1 MKSMK
6 NRVLLGVLVFTGLI
20 AGLLLSWQFSTEV
33 PLESSF
39 ATDSV
44 QAREDLIKKFL
55 DEQSYL
61 QSRIVTLRK
70 QIEDDQ
76 DKIEVQTES
85 INLEFLE
92 SLKAKVGLTEVTG
105 SGIQITLNDSPLA
118 LREGPEVS
126 DQNRVQASDIRDI
139 VNILNA
145 ASAEAISVNDQRVVA
160 NTPISAVGTTIL
172 INNSHVAPPFN
183 ILVVGDSELILERL
197 LNKNL
202 LPLIYQKKLK
212 SKVIFEITRKNRI
225 TVPIYNG
232 DFQVNYLN
240 LVE

>member
-1 MKSMK
+1 MRSMK

-55 DEQSYL
+55 DEQSYF

-92 SLKAKVGLTEVTG
+92 SLKAKVGLTEVVG

-118 LREGPEVS
+118 LREGPEIS

>member
-1 MKSMK
+1 MRSMK
-6 NRVLLGVLVFTGLI
+6 NNVLIGSLAVTGMI
-20 AGLLLSWQFSTEV
+20 AGLLLSWQFHTEV
-33 PLESSF
+33 PVESSF

-44 QAREDLIKKFL
+44 HARDDLIKKFL

-61 QSRIVTLRK
+61 QSRIVSLRK
-70 QIEDDQ
+70 QIEKDQ
-76 DKIEVQTES
+76 DKIEIQTES

-92 SLKAKVGLTEVTG
+92 SLKKDVGLTEV
-105 SGIQITLNDSPLA
+105 SGVGLEITLNDSPLA
-118 LREGPEVS
+118 LKEGAT
-126 DQNRVQASDIRDI
+126 DQDRVQASDIRDI

-160 NTPISAVGTTIL
+160 NSPISAVGTTIL

-183 ILVVGDSELILERL
+183 ILVVGDPDLILERL
-197 LNKNL
+197 LNRTL
-202 LPLIYQKKLK
+202 LPAIYNKKMK
-212 SKVIFEITRKNRI
+212 SKVVFEISKKSRV

-232 DFQVNYLN
+232 DFQVNYIN

>member
-126 DQNRVQASDIRDI
+126 DQNRIQASDIRDI